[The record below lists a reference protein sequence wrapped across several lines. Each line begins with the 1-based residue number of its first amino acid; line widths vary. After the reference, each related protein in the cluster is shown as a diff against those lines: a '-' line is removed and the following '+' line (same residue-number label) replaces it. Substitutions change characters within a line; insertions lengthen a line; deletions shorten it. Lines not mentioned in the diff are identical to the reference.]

1 MSETGS
7 VFGADQ
13 QDVTYA
19 YIYVLYK
26 EIEALYIYFSC
37 QLYLKPLKLKVK
49 GLIWKRE
56 PLEVDLVDL
65 NLTYTQ
71 HFD

>member
-1 MSETGS
+1 
-7 VFGADQ
+7 
-13 QDVTYA
+13 
-19 YIYVLYK
+19 
-26 EIEALYIYFSC
+26 
-37 QLYLKPLKLKVK
+37 VK

-71 HFD
+71 HFDWIIPF